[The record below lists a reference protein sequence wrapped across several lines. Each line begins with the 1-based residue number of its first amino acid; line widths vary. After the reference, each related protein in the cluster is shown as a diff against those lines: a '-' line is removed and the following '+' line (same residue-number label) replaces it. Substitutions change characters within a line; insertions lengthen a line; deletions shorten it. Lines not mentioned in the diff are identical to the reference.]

1 MRQLTASLLA
11 ILYSLPLGCVSMSRV
26 ENFRR
31 IELQTIEVDHRGD
44 HIVNE
49 FQLINHEALDTRKT
63 NKHNITSVS
72 PLVISNNGIV
82 LVKYSATKPEEA
94 DWIGAYSPANADISK
109 TVPVKFA
116 LCKTDPNYLTTGI
129 GKLNFNFTNLRDD
142 VAFHYFTGSLVSPVL
157 AGTYEKT
164 LSFKNVNEPL
174 RPRIVPVGSKNTDT
188 FKLLWSR

>member
-1 MRQLTASLLA
+1 MAASMLA
-11 ILYSLPLGCVSMSRV
+11 MLCSLPLGCASMSSR

-31 IELQTIEVDHRGD
+31 IELQTIEIDHRGD

-49 FQLINHEALDTRKT
+49 FQLINNEAVYTKKT
-63 NKHNITSVS
+63 NEHNITSVS
-72 PLVISNNGIV
+72 PLLISNNGIV
-82 LVKYSATKPEEA
+82 QLRYSANKPEEA
-94 DWIGAYSPANADISK
+94 DWIGAYSPADVDVSK

-164 LSFKNVNEPL
+164 LKFADKNEPL
-174 RPRIVPVGSKNTDT
+174 RPRVVPVGNRDKDA

>member
-1 MRQLTASLLA
+1 MAASMLA
-11 ILYSLPLGCVSMSRV
+11 MLCSLPLGCVSMSSR

-31 IELQTIEVDHRGD
+31 IELQTIEIDHRGD

-49 FQLINHEALDTRKT
+49 FQLINHEAVYTKKT
-63 NKHNITSVS
+63 NEHNITSVS
-72 PLVISNNGIV
+72 PLLISNNGIV
-82 LVKYSATKPEEA
+82 QLRYSANKPEEA
-94 DWIGAYSPANADISK
+94 DWIGAYSPADADLSK

-164 LSFKNVNEPL
+164 LKFADKNEPL
-174 RPRIVPVGSKNTDT
+174 RPRVVPVGNRDKDA

>member
-1 MRQLTASLLA
+1 MAASMLA
-11 ILYSLPLGCVSMSRV
+11 MLCSLPLGCASIFSR

-31 IELQTIEVDHRGD
+31 IELQTIETDHRGD

-49 FQLINHEALDTRKT
+49 FQLINNEAVYTKKT
-63 NKHNITSVS
+63 NEHNITSVS
-72 PLVISNNGIV
+72 PLLISNNGIV
-82 LVKYSATKPEEA
+82 QLRYSANKPEEA
-94 DWIGAYSPANADISK
+94 DWIGAYSPADVDVSK

-164 LSFKNVNEPL
+164 LKFADKNEPL
-174 RPRIVPVGSKNTDT
+174 RPRVVPVGNRDKDA

>member
-1 MRQLTASLLA
+1 MAASMLA
-11 ILYSLPLGCVSMSRV
+11 MLCSLPLGCVSMSSR

-31 IELQTIEVDHRGD
+31 IELQTIEVNHRGD

-49 FQLINHEALDTRKT
+49 FQLINHEAVYTKKT
-63 NKHNITSVS
+63 NEHNITSVS
-72 PLVISNNGIV
+72 PLLISNNGIV
-82 LVKYSATKPEEA
+82 QLRYSANKPEEA
-94 DWIGAYSPANADISK
+94 DWIGAYSPADVDVSK

-157 AGTYEKT
+157 AGTYEKK
-164 LSFKNVNEPL
+164 LKFADKNEPL
-174 RPRIVPVGSKNTDT
+174 RPRVVPVGSRDRDA

>member
-1 MRQLTASLLA
+1 MAASMLA
-11 ILYSLPLGCVSMSRV
+11 MLCSLPLGCVSMSSR

-31 IELQTIEVDHRGD
+31 IELQTIEIDHRGD

-49 FQLINHEALDTRKT
+49 FQLINHEAVYTKKT
-63 NKHNITSVS
+63 NEHNITSVS
-72 PLVISNNGIV
+72 PLLISNNGIV
-82 LVKYSATKPEEA
+82 QLRYSANKPEEA
-94 DWIGAYSPANADISK
+94 DWIGAYSPADVVVSK

-142 VAFHYFTGSLVSPVL
+142 VAFHFFTGSLVSPVL

-164 LSFKNVNEPL
+164 LKFADKNEPL
-174 RPRIVPVGSKNTDT
+174 RPRVVPVGNRDKDA

>member
-1 MRQLTASLLA
+1 MAASMLA
-11 ILYSLPLGCVSMSRV
+11 MLCSLPLGCVSMSSR

-31 IELQTIEVDHRGD
+31 IELQTIEIDHRGD

-49 FQLINHEALDTRKT
+49 FQLINHEAVYTKKT
-63 NKHNITSVS
+63 NEHNITSVS
-72 PLVISNNGIV
+72 PLLISNNGIV
-82 LVKYSATKPEEA
+82 QLRYSANKPEEA
-94 DWIGAYSPANADISK
+94 DWIGAYSPADVDVSK

-142 VAFHYFTGSLVSPVL
+142 VAFHFFTGSLVSPVL

-164 LSFKNVNEPL
+164 LKFADKNEPL
-174 RPRIVPVGSKNTDT
+174 RPRVVPVGNRDKDA

>member
-1 MRQLTASLLA
+1 MHNMTALLLA
-11 ILYSLPLGCVSMSRV
+11 ILCSLPLGCVSMSGR
-26 ENFRR
+26 ESFKR

-49 FQLINHEALDTRKT
+49 FQLINHEAMDTKKT
-63 NKHNITSVS
+63 NQHNISSVF

-82 LVKYSATKPEEA
+82 QIRYSATKPEEA
-94 DWIGAYSPANADISK
+94 DWIGAYSPANADVTK

-116 LCKTDPNYLTTGI
+116 LCKMDPKYLTSGI

-164 LSFKNVNEPL
+164 LSFSNKNEPL
-174 RPRIVPVGSKNTDT
+174 RPRIVPVGSKNRDA

>member
-1 MRQLTASLLA
+1 MAASMLA
-11 ILYSLPLGCVSMSRV
+11 MLCSLPLGCVSMSNR

-49 FQLINHEALDTRKT
+49 FQLINHEAVYTKKT
-63 NKHNITSVS
+63 NEHNITSVS
-72 PLVISNNGIV
+72 PLLISNNGIV
-82 LVKYSATKPEEA
+82 QLRYSANKPEEA
-94 DWIGAYSPANADISK
+94 DWIGAYSPADAEVSK

-142 VAFHYFTGSLVSPVL
+142 VAFHFFTGSLVSPVL

-164 LSFKNVNEPL
+164 LKFADKNEPL
-174 RPRIVPVGSKNTDT
+174 RPRVVPVGNRDKDA

>member
-1 MRQLTASLLA
+1 MAASMLA
-11 ILYSLPLGCVSMSRV
+11 MLCSLPLGCVSMSNR

-49 FQLINHEALDTRKT
+49 FQLINHEAVYTKKT
-63 NKHNITSVS
+63 NEHNITSVS
-72 PLVISNNGIV
+72 PLLISNNGIV
-82 LVKYSATKPEEA
+82 QLRYSANKPEEA
-94 DWIGAYSPANADISK
+94 DWIGAYSPADAEVSK

-142 VAFHYFTGSLVSPVL
+142 VAFHFFTGSLVSPVL

-164 LSFKNVNEPL
+164 LKFADKNEPL
-174 RPRIVPVGSKNTDT
+174 RPRVVPVGNKNKDA

>member
-1 MRQLTASLLA
+1 MAASMLA
-11 ILYSLPLGCVSMSRV
+11 MLCSLPLGCASMSSR

-31 IELQTIEVDHRGD
+31 IELQTIEIDHRGD

-49 FQLINHEALDTRKT
+49 FQLINHEAVYTKKT
-63 NKHNITSVS
+63 NEHNITSVS
-72 PLVISNNGIV
+72 PLLISNNGIV
-82 LVKYSATKPEEA
+82 QLRYSANKPEEA
-94 DWIGAYSPANADISK
+94 DWIGAYSPADVDVSK

-142 VAFHYFTGSLVSPVL
+142 VAFHFFTGSLVSPVL

-164 LSFKNVNEPL
+164 LKFADKNEPL
-174 RPRIVPVGSKNTDT
+174 RPRVVPVGNRDKDA

>member
-1 MRQLTASLLA
+1 MAASMLA
-11 ILYSLPLGCVSMSRV
+11 MLCSLPLGCASISSR

-31 IELQTIEVDHRGD
+31 IELQTIEIDHRGD

-49 FQLINHEALDTRKT
+49 FQLINNEAVYTKKT
-63 NKHNITSVS
+63 NEHNITSVS
-72 PLVISNNGIV
+72 PLLISNNGIV
-82 LVKYSATKPEEA
+82 QLRYSANKPEEA
-94 DWIGAYSPANADISK
+94 DWIGAYSPADVDVSK

-164 LSFKNVNEPL
+164 LKFADKNEPL
-174 RPRIVPVGSKNTDT
+174 RPRVVPVGNRDKDA